1 MKFFLFIAILVCLL
15 AASSAKKESASKN
28 TILVIFPHS
37 DDETAIAAILAKYA
51 PTTKIQII
59 FTVNPPNDTIIPIR
73 QQEGICSC
81 EKLGIEKPIFLPYDR
96 LDGRDGPREYFKRIN
111 ALKSD
116 LKKRIEDINP
126 DIIITHGP
134 EGESG
139 HFEHRITGSIVTEV
153 VLREG
158 WYEKYPVY
166 YFAEPTIK
174 TDEEQLGSSGEVD
187 IKYLNVAIKYSLG
200 DEKKSI
206 ESYKCHQ
213 SQFNQIKH
221 HIDVKLADT
230 ANITFFRKLHID
242 FQKRKNFFN

>member
-1 MKFFLFIAILVCLL
+1 
-15 AASSAKKESASKN
+15 
-28 TILVIFPHS
+28 
-37 DDETAIAAILAKYA
+37 
-51 PTTKIQII
+51 
-59 FTVNPPNDTIIPIR
+59 
-73 QQEGICSC
+73 
-81 EKLGIEKPIFLPYDR
+81 
-96 LDGRDGPREYFKRIN
+96 
-111 ALKSD
+111 
-116 LKKRIEDINP
+116 
-126 DIIITHGP
+126 
-134 EGESG
+134 
-139 HFEHRITGSIVTEV
+139 V